1 MVIAI
6 IIALIVFG
14 IIYLLAQDSTK
25 ESNKEKYGDAV
36 GRLAHMTADSI
47 SSAAYALTEPASKKR
62 HREAIKTL
70 ASRNGRI
77 YRYDLFSN
85 EDYLKHLFEID
96 DRLKSALNELNLSE
110 TRWKRIAEEILYIGL
125 IRRESRDYM
134 DFSKK
139 NTPSL
144 RKHTLTAW
152 GEMEGVNKIISDY
165 LKRALSYFNIDEEE
179 WIKYGD
185 TVIEMYNLYEK
196 NKDLKEYGV
205 IQAIMPM
212 KNNEHLL

>member
-14 IIYLLAQDSTK
+14 IIYLLAQSSTK
-25 ESNKEKYGDAV
+25 ESKKEKYGDAV
-36 GRLAHMTADSI
+36 DKLAHMTADSI
-47 SSAAYALTEPASKKR
+47 SSAAYVLTEPASKKQ
-62 HREAIKTL
+62 HRKAIETL

-77 YRYDLFSN
+77 YRYDWFSN

-96 DRLKSALNELNLSE
+96 ERLKTALNELNLSE
-110 TRWKRIAEEILYIGL
+110 TRWKRIAEELLYIGL

-134 DFSKK
+134 DLSKK
-139 NTPSL
+139 NTPGL
-144 RKHTLTAW
+144 REHTLTAW

-165 LKRALSYFNIDEEE
+165 LKKALSYFNIDEEE

-185 TVIEMYNLYEK
+185 AVVEMYNLYEK
-196 NKDLKEYGV
+196 NADLKEYGI